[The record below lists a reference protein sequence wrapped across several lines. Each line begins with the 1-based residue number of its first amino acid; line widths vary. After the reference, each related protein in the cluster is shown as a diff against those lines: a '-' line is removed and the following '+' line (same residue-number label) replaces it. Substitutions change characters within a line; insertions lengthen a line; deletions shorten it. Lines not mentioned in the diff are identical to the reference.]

1 MSVPSVPASPSDAAP
16 LSIDWESA
24 CDRFEEE
31 FRAGQTPSLEA
42 TLAAVAADIRPRLFA
57 ELLSIECWW
66 RKRRGQATQPEDYL
80 LRFPDYRETI
90 VAAFSAPK
98 ATDSSPATAE
108 FALVPAPAPVV
119 TTPSMLDIGCT
130 LGPYRLEEK
139 LGEGGMGVVFRAVH
153 TKLDKVVAVKILSA
167 TFIHHPDAAAR
178 FQREMKAVGRVTH
191 PHVVQAFDAG
201 EINGTHYLAME
212 FVNGQDLATILRE
225 RGPLPLGTSCRLIR
239 EAADALAAAHT
250 AGLVH
255 RDVKP
260 SNLLLDPQ
268 GRVKLLDL
276 GLSRLLT
283 RDDKPGTD
291 LTTLGQIFG
300 TADYMAPEQWDDPR
314 KADARTD
321 LYALGCTLFH
331 LLTGQ
336 PPFASGEY
344 LTVFSKMQGHISAA
358 MPEVTDFAPQT
369 PATVIEVC
377 RRLMSKK
384 PEERFQSAEDVVRA
398 LASFA
403 QAEIVLPP
411 LREPGGADADRRP
424 STSMSHQFET
434 DCGSKPVVDATPPT
448 TRMSSGSADSSLKR
462 EFTSSLSIHLVRA
475 GLVLLADDNEYDRR
489 AFRRLIEKLGHH
501 VIEAEN
507 GEEALEL
514 LAEQPVDLI
523 LLDLKMP
530 VMSGEE
536 VFEQLQASD
545 RLQKIPVL
553 ILSGSSTE
561 AESAVEVARFVALG
575 AEDYLQKNGDPRLL
589 EARVMNSLTKK
600 LLRDEQLQTLQTMK
614 RQRNSIDKLLNALL
628 PHHIKARILADF
640 NESGKFS
647 VEPQRYFAAAVMYV
661 GWVGFT
667 EYCEQKSPSEIVDAL
682 HTLVTALEQVCVKHN
697 LEKIKTI
704 GSSFLATA
712 GLNSFAEQPV
722 RCCIEAAR
730 DMLTVA
736 TKLRSP
742 AMLRIG
748 IDYGSVVAGVV
759 GTSKFQFDVWG
770 RTVDTAIVLEQSGE
784 PGRIHL
790 SAAAWREVDG
800 DCTGD
805 VVMRELPGLGRVAV
819 HRFRQFTDI

>member
-1 MSVPSVPASPSDAAP
+1 MSAPPPSNAPPTP
-16 LSIDWESA
+16 LSTNWESV
-24 CDRFEEE
+24 CDRFEEA
-31 FRAGQTPSLEA
+31 FRAGGTPTIEA
-42 TLAAVAADIRPRLFA
+42 MLATIAVEVRPRLFA

-66 RKRRGQATQPEDYL
+66 RKRRGETAEPNDYL
-80 LRFPDYRETI
+80 ARFPDFQQTI
-90 VAAFSAPK
+90 IAAFAAPK
-98 ATDSSPATAE
+98 SPG
-108 FALVPAPAPVV
+108 
-119 TTPSMLDIGCT
+119 TTPPTAAFQSLVVEPQKSGLDVGST
-130 LGPYRLEEK
+130 LGPYHLVAK
-139 LGEGGMGVVFRAVH
+139 LGEGGMGVVFRAIH

-167 TFIHHPDAAAR
+167 SFMHHPDAAAR
-178 FQREMKAVGRVTH
+178 FQREMKAVGRVNH

-201 EINGTHYLAME
+201 EIDGTHYLAME
-212 FVNGQDLATILRE
+212 FVDGQDLATILRE
-225 RGPLPLGTSCRLIR
+225 RGPLPLATACRIIR
-239 EAADALAAAHT
+239 EAADALSAAHA

-255 RDVKP
+255 RDIKP
-260 SNLLLDPQ
+260 SNLLLDPH

-276 GLSRLLT
+276 GLSRLLA
-283 RDDKPGTD
+283 RDDKPSTD

-331 LLTGQ
+331 LLSGQ
-336 PPFASGEY
+336 APFSSGEHQ
-344 LTVFSKMQGHISAA
+344 TVFSKMQGHVSA
-358 MPEVTDFAPQT
+358 PVPDLTEFAPQT

-377 RRLMSKK
+377 RRLMSKR
-384 PEERFQSAEDVVRA
+384 PDERFPSAADVVKA
-398 LASFA
+398 LSSFA
-403 QAEIVLPP
+403 QAEVVLPP
-411 LREPGGADADRRP
+411 MLTESGTDGPRR
-424 STSMSHQFET
+424 STSLSHVVET
-434 DCGSKPVVDATPPT
+434 DYGSRPRFDPTPPT
-448 TRMSSGSADSSLKR
+448 TRISPGASESPIIRDIASSA
-462 EFTSSLSIHLVRA
+462 SISMIRA
-475 GLVLLADDNEYDRR
+475 GLVLLADDNPYDRQ
-489 AFRRLIEKLGHH
+489 AFRRLIERLGHQ

-514 LAEQPVDLI
+514 LAGNPVDLI

-553 ILSGSSTE
+553 ILSGSSSDT
-561 AESAVEVARFVALG
+561 ESAAEVARFIAQG

-600 LLRDEQLQTLQTMK
+600 LLRDEQHQTMQTLK

-640 NESGKFS
+640 TETGKFA
-647 VEPQRYFAAAVMYV
+647 VEPQRYPFAAVMQC
-661 GWVGFT
+661 GLVGFT
-667 EYCEQKSPSEIVDAL
+667 EFCQQHSPREVVDAL
-682 HTLVTALEQVCVKHN
+682 HTLVTALEQVCVRHN

-722 RCCIEAAR
+722 RSCIEAAQE
-730 DMLTVA
+730 MITAAAALSPPA
-736 TKLRSP
+736 T
-742 AMLRIG
+742 LRIG

-770 RTVDTAIVLEQSGE
+770 RTVDTALALEQTGE
-784 PGRIHL
+784 PGRIQL
-790 SAAAWREVDG
+790 SAAAWREVED
-800 DCTGD
+800 DCRGD
-805 VVMRELPGLGRVAV
+805 VAMRELPGLGRLPV
-819 HRFRQFTDI
+819 HRFRAFTD

>member
-1 MSVPSVPASPSDAAP
+1 MSVPIPSDAFASPSP
-16 LSIDWESA
+16 LSTNWESV

-31 FRAGQTPSLEA
+31 FRAGGTPAIE
-42 TLAAVAADIRPRLFA
+42 TMLASVAIEIRPRLFA

-66 RKRRGQATQPEDYL
+66 RKRRGQTVQPEDYFP
-80 LRFPDYRETI
+80 RFPDYQETI
-90 VAAFSAPK
+90 VAAFAAPK
-98 ATDSSPATAE
+98 RSDSTPPTAAFQTVAAE
-108 FALVPAPAPVV
+108 LPR
-119 TTPSMLDIGCT
+119 SSLDVGSK
-130 LGPYRLEEK
+130 LGPYHLVAK

-153 TKLDKVVAVKILSA
+153 TKLDKIVAVKILSA
-167 TFIHHPDAAAR
+167 SFVHHPDAAAR
-178 FQREMKAVGRVTH
+178 FQREMKAVGRVNH

-201 EINGTHYLAME
+201 EIDGTHYLAME
-212 FVNGQDLATILRE
+212 FVDGQDLATILRE
-225 RGPLPLGTSCRLIR
+225 RGPLPLGTACRIVR
-239 EAADALAAAHT
+239 EAADALSAAHA

-255 RDVKP
+255 RDIKP
-260 SNLLLDPQ
+260 SNLLLDPN

-276 GLSRLLT
+276 GLSRLLA
-283 RDDKPGTD
+283 RDDKPSTD

-331 LLTGQ
+331 LLSGQ
-336 PPFASGEY
+336 PPFASGENQ
-344 LTVFSKMQGHISAA
+344 TVFSKMQGHISAPVPDLA
-358 MPEVTDFAPQT
+358 TFAPRT
-369 PATVIEVC
+369 PATVMEVC
-377 RRLMSKK
+377 RRLMSKR
-384 PEERFQSAEDVVRA
+384 PEERFPTADDVVRA
-398 LASFA
+398 LDSFA
-403 QAEIVLPP
+403 HVEITLPP
-411 LREPGGADADRRP
+411 LLAESSETSGLRP
-424 STSMSHQFET
+424 STSLSHVGET
-434 DCGSKPVVDATPPT
+434 DFGSRPRIDPTPPT
-448 TRMSSGSADSSLKR
+448 TRISPGNSESPIVRELASSA
-462 EFTSSLSIHLVRA
+462 SIHMIRA
-475 GLVLLADDNEYDRR
+475 GLVLLADDNPYDRQ
-489 AFRRLIEKLGHH
+489 AFRRLIERLGHK

-514 LAEQPVDLI
+514 LTDNPVDLI

-553 ILSGSSTE
+553 ILSGSSSDT
-561 AESAVEVARFVALG
+561 ESAAEVARFIAQG

-600 LLRDEQLQTLQTMK
+600 LLRDEQLQTMQTLK

-640 NESGKFS
+640 NETGKFA
-647 VEPQRYFAAAVMYV
+647 VEPQRYYAAAVLHV
-661 GWVGFT
+661 GWVGFS
-667 EYCEQKSPSEIVDAL
+667 EFCEPKTPREIVDAL
-682 HTLVTALEQVCVKHN
+682 HTLVTALEQVCLKHN

-730 DMLTVA
+730 EMIA
-736 TKLRSP
+736 TATALSP
-742 AMLRIG
+742 PATLRIG

-770 RTVDTAIVLEQSGE
+770 RTVDTALALEQAGE
-784 PGRIHL
+784 PGRIQL
-790 SAAAWREVDG
+790 SATAWREVED
-800 DCTGD
+800 DCRGE
-805 VVMRELPGLGRVAV
+805 VAMRELPGLGRQAV
-819 HRFRQFTDI
+819 HRFRAFTE